1 MALMVASAAG
11 GYYVGNFD
19 SSTGKSPPQHRKVS
33 AAGAGG
39 DL

>member
-1 MALMVASAAG
+1 MAPTAASAAG

-19 SSTGKSPPQHRKVS
+19 SATAKYPPQHRKVS

-39 DL
+39 GL